1 MKPSL
6 TLFFILFFFFFLNLA
21 SLSDKSQ
28 FGYFFRT
35 TPTNLLY
42 SDAAMAF
49 IISQGW
55 PVMGVLYSDD
65 DFGQQC
71 KILIAKINQ
80 SD

>member
-1 MKPSL
+1 
-6 TLFFILFFFFFLNLA
+6 LNQPFPFLA

-35 TPTNLLY
+35 APTNLLY
-42 SDAAMAF
+42 SDAAITF

-55 PVMGVLYSDD
+55 PALGVLYSND

-71 KILIAKINQ
+71 KIDIKFG
-80 SD
+80 